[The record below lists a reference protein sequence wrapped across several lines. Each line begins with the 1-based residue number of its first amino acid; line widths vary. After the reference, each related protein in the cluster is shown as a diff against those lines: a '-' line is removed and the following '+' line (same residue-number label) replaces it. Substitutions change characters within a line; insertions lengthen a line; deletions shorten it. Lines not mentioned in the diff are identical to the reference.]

1 MLYLNLSKEFNPMNS
16 QSHETISFEAFTFS
30 GGEPHIKL
38 DYNFNQVQRECE
50 TGNWCNVW
58 ISHRIN
64 SFEDLGLLMVAVD
77 ALRGTYPI
85 DDLYLYLPYFP
96 GARQDRRMVN
106 GEPLTVKVYADIINS
121 LGFKAVKIVD
131 PHSDVAPALIDNCFA
146 IDNHRFVN
154 KCLELM
160 PFTDVDM
167 SILDSAAKP
176 HFNLISPDAGSNK
189 KMKDLAKSIAEDYY
203 PFNLIKCDKTR
214 DVSTGKIT
222 GFDVYAD
229 DLGGL
234 PSIIVDD
241 ICDGGGTFI
250 GLAEQLINKNCGKL
264 YLIVTHGIFNGGFN
278 ILQKYFD
285 GIFTTDSFYRGD
297 NGNWRM
303 RSGKDVSDILTVI
316 QLKEL

>member
-1 MLYLNLSKEFNPMNS
+1 MLYLNLSEEFNPMNS
-16 QSHETISFEAFTFS
+16 QAFETISFKAFTFS

-38 DYNFNQVQRECE
+38 DYNHHQVRRECE

-64 SFEDLGLLMVAVD
+64 SFNDLGLLMVAVD

-85 DDLYLYLPYFP
+85 EELYLYLPYFP
-96 GARQDRRMVN
+96 GARQDRRMVD

-131 PHSDVAPALIDNCFA
+131 SHSDVAPALIDNCFA
-146 IDNHRFVN
+146 INNHRFVN
-154 KCLELM
+154 KCLSEM
-160 PFTDVDM
+160 EWTMGDM
-167 SILDSAAKP
+167 SDFDGPAKP
-176 HFNLISPDAGSNK
+176 FFNLISPDAGSNK
-189 KMKDLAKSIAEDYY
+189 KMKDLAKSVAEDYY

-229 DLGGL
+229 DLGRL
-234 PSIIVDD
+234 PSVIVDD

-250 GLAEQLINKNCGKL
+250 GLAEQLIDKNCGKL
-264 YLIVTHGIFNGGFN
+264 YLIVTHGIFSKGVDY
-278 ILQKYFD
+278 LMKYFD
-285 GIFTTDSFYRGD
+285 DIYTTDSIRNEGES
-297 NGNWRM
+297 NII
-303 RSGKDVSDILTVI
+303 KLT
-316 QLKEL
+316 EL